1 MPMPTIDE
9 IRASIRRYGKVGN
22 TVWWSGDV
30 GHMDDITMAKRLDP
44 PGTTL
49 RTCLAPE
56 DREKWAYWQQS
67 PWKCAY
73 WKRIA
78 AALAMEASGDVY
90 LLVVTHKITM
100 NSMFKSFLDSES
112 PDLFWHVAFP
122 RLMRNEKV
130 EKMMSGELEFPVP
143 RGEGPTSKKTRETW
157 GPIFFSK
164 GDEAWVPIWKDEEL
178 HSPLITC

>member
-1 MPMPTIDE
+1 M
-9 IRASIRRYGKVGN
+9 
-22 TVWWSGDV
+22 
-30 GHMDDITMAKRLDP
+30 
-44 PGTTL
+44 
-49 RTCLAPE
+49 
-56 DREKWAYWQQS
+56 
-67 PWKCAY
+67 
-73 WKRIA
+73 A

-100 NSMFKSFLDSES
+100 NSMFKSFLGSES

-164 GDEAWVPIWKDEEL
+164 RDEAWVPIWKDEEL
-178 HSPLITC
+178 HSPLVTC